1 MPPSRRSKGVAEP
14 GLALQ
19 WRTVSDLL
27 YEPWPWYVAGPII
40 GLFPALLLIVGNRIF
55 GVSSNLRHMC
65 AAASARG
72 GPYFRYDWRA
82 ERWNLAFALGIL
94 IGGFLAGRVLQNPEP
109 VAIADATRASLA
121 ALGVTDFNGMMPS
134 DLFRWE
140 SLLTVRGLL
149 LIVGGGF
156 LVGFGTAYAGGCTSG
171 HGLSGIADLQL
182 PSLIALVAFFVGGIA
197 GTFVLLPLIL

>member
-1 MPPSRRSKGVAEP
+1 MP
-14 GLALQ
+14 
-19 WRTVSDLL
+19 DFL
-27 YEPWPWYVAGPII
+27 YEPWPWYVAGPVI
-40 GLFPALLLIVGNRIF
+40 GLFPALLLIAGNRMF
-55 GVSSNLRHMC
+55 GVSSNLRHLC
-65 AAASARG
+65 AAVAPGG

-94 IGGFLAGRVLQNPEP
+94 IGGFLAGWVLRNPEP
-109 VAIADATRASLA
+109 VAIAGATRASLT
-121 ALGVTDFNGMMPS
+121 ALGITDFSGMMPS

-149 LIVGGGF
+149 VIVGGGF